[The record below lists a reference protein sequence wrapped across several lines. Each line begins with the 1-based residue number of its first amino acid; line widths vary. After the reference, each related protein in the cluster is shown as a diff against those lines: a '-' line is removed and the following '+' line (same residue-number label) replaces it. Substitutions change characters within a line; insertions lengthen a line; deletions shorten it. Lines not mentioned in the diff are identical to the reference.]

1 MLARIVSFMLRAVV
15 VVTVFTLGPVL
26 TTQCDLQPPI
36 YECSQLPPLVVEYDN
51 VTLNT
56 CGGLFDK
63 QLFVKQGAVT
73 YTQGDATK
81 TYTVVMVDPDAPRHT
96 EGESY
101 LHWLHSGLQGS
112 DLVNGVITTGYTLM
126 DYAPPTPPAGTGVHR
141 YLFYL
146 YQDTVEKDTELQ
158 AITKRGK
165 FKLYEYTKQ
174 NALCGPVAQTMFSTH
189 Y

>member
-1 MLARIVSFMLRAVV
+1 MVHKMLARIVSFMLRAVV

-81 TYTVVMVDPDAPRHT
+81 TYTVVMVDPDAPRHA

-101 LHWLHSGLQGS
+101 LHWLHSGLQTMLLPRHQQVLGS
-112 DLVNGVITTGYTLM
+112 TGTCF
-126 DYAPPTPPAGTGVHR
+126 T
-141 YLFYL
+141 F
-146 YQDTVEKDTELQ
+146 
-158 AITKRGK
+158 TK
-165 FKLYEYTKQ
+165 TQ
-174 NALCGPVAQTMFSTH
+174 
-189 Y
+189 